1 MTTTVRNT
9 AGTGSAVRDL
19 WPGALWLALAVAAA
33 APVFHEGIT
42 ALVTAWQQ
50 PEYSHGPLIPVISGY
65 LFLRHLKAVPPHHG
79 PVTDRWPGV
88 LVMLVAML
96 FGVAGSLAGFADI
109 VAYALILWIG
119 GVILTSFGW
128 RRGIGFWPAV
138 LHLVFMLPLPGVLY
152 YKVSLTLQLISSTLG
167 VELVRAAGVP
177 VFLDGN
183 IIDLGV
189 YQLQVA
195 EACSGLR
202 YIFPIM
208 SFTYIFAVLYQG
220 PYWIK
225 GTLLLAA
232 LPLAVLMNS
241 VRIGFIGVMVDN
253 YGIGAAEGFMHLFEG
268 WVIFLLCIGAMILLA
283 MALKAL
289 IGDRRSL
296 VDALDLDMSGIAPQM
311 RRVGDIRG
319 SASLLGGSA
328 VLGLVGGLMIA
339 APALGLQREAEPI
352 ERTPFAAFPGTLGE
366 WRATGRGTLSDR
378 VARTLGADDY
388 ILTDF
393 VHPDATAPVN
403 FWIAW
408 YRDQRDG
415 GVHSPEICIP
425 GGGWEIDA
433 LEAVPV
439 MIPSAEGRLPVLLN
453 RVVIRKGMSRQL
465 AYYWFDQRGRHIA
478 SDISAKG
485 WLLWDALTTG
495 RSDGALIRLITPILD
510 TETEETAEARLKGL
524 LEQAMPVLP
533 TYIDTDWP
541 APEKG

>member
-1 MTTTVRNT
+1 M
-9 AGTGSAVRDL
+9 S
-19 WPGALWLALAVAAA
+19 
-33 APVFHEGIT
+33 
-42 ALVTAWQQ
+42 LVSR
-50 PEYSHGPLIPVISGY
+50 EE
-65 LFLRHLKAVPPHHG
+65 
-79 PVTDRWPGV
+79 
-88 LVMLVAML
+88 
-96 FGVAGSLAGFADI
+96 
-109 VAYALILWIG
+109 ALIYHSRERKGKLETMPSKPCSTQKE
-119 GVILTSFGW
+119 LSMAYT
-128 RRGIGFWPAV
+128 
-138 LHLVFMLPLPGVLY
+138 PG
-152 YKVSLTLQLISSTLG
+152 
-167 VELVRAAGVP
+167 
-177 VFLDGN
+177 
-183 IIDLGV
+183 
-189 YQLQVA
+189 VA
-195 EACSGLR
+195 EACREIQKSPEDVYKYTNKANLV
-202 YIFPIM
+202 
-208 SFTYIFAVLYQG
+208 AV
-220 PYWIK
+220 
-225 GTLLLAA
+225 
-232 LPLAVLMNS
+232 VSN
-241 VRIGFIGVMVDN
+241 
-253 YGIGAAEGFMHLFEG
+253 
-268 WVIFLLCIGAMILLA
+268 
-283 MALKAL
+283 
-289 IGDRRSL
+289 
-296 VDALDLDMSGIAPQM
+296 
-311 RRVGDIRG
+311 
-319 SASLLGGSA
+319 GSA

-495 RSDGALIRLITPILD
+495 RSDGALIRLITPILPN
-510 TETEETAEARLKGL
+510 ESEETAEARLKGL